1 MLPAFPECGVEPME
15 KSVVRNL
22 LCWMLIA
29 IFPASLMAADSNAA
43 MLYAKGTAW
52 INGAT
57 VPRSSAL
64 FPGDM
69 VQTKPDSVVNINALG
84 SNVTVLADSLVKF
97 EGNAVSVEHGSVSVA
112 TSKGL
117 LTRAGEVTIAPSKS
131 SWTEFEVTDVNGTV
145 QIMARKGDVTISDA
159 TGSNTLPQGEQTTRD
174 ESQDQKKKK
183 DKRRAGAVAAGQG
196 GILDSPWAVGIGA
209 AGIAGLTTW
218 VLLQDG
224 DPMSPTAP

>member
-1 MLPAFPECGVEPME
+1 ME

>member
-1 MLPAFPECGVEPME
+1 MGD
-15 KSVVRNL
+15 SVVRNI
-22 LCWMLIA
+22 LCWMMIA
-29 IFPASLMAADSNAA
+29 IFPASLLAADSNGA

-52 INGAT
+52 INGST

-84 SNVTVLADSLVKF
+84 SNVTVLSDSLVKF
-97 EGNAVSVEHGSVSVA
+97 EGNAVSVEHGSISVA
-112 TSKGL
+112 TSKGMT
-117 LTRAGEVTIAPSKS
+117 TRAGEVTIPPTKP

-145 QIMARKGDVTISDA
+145 QVMARKGDVTISDA
-159 TGSNTLPQGEQTTRD
+159 SGTNTLPQGEQTTRD

-183 DKRRAGAVAAGQG
+183 DKRRAGAAPAGAG
-196 GILDSPWAVGIGA
+196 GILDSPWAIGIGA

-218 VLLQDG
+218 VLVKDG
-224 DPMSPTAP
+224 DPISPTAP